1 MGWLFHTPSDDA
13 TEATLKA
20 LHWQNTLDNY
30 YERGWGW
37 ACTLLFTAAAVFITS
52 WVEMA
57 FDMSIWDRTVDWFV
71 EWAQAKIDSI
81 SG

>member
-13 TEATLKA
+13 TEATLQA

-37 ACTLLFTAAAVFITS
+37 LRTLLFTASAVFITS
-52 WVEMA
+52 YSEKI
-57 FDMSIWDRTVDWFV
+57 FDISVWDMTIEWFIQA
-71 EWAQAKIDSI
+71 AQDKVNSWT
-81 SG
+81 

>member
-1 MGWLFHTPSDDA
+1 MGWLFHTPSDDT

-37 ACTLLFTAAAVFITS
+37 LRTLLFTISAVFITS
-52 WVEMA
+52 YVEKNY
-57 FDMSIWDRTVDWFV
+57 DVSVWDGTVAWFI
-71 EWAQAKIDSI
+71 EAAKEKVNSWT
-81 SG
+81 